1 MGASALRTS
10 RPDPRSAAAVSLARA
25 ARSIVNALLA
35 VGWLAGAAHA
45 ATLDVPT
52 PYIPSTQQ
60 NVDEMLRLAAVQ
72 PTDIVYDLG
81 SGDGRVVISAA
92 RDWGARGVGIE
103 IDGKLAAASSE
114 RARREG
120 LAQRVTFRS
129 GDVFA
134 ANISDATV
142 VTMYLLTSLVHRL
155 QPKLLSEL
163 KPGTRIVAH
172 DYGFAEWKPDRH
184 VQVSKNFYLYIVPAQ
199 VAGKWQLS
207 AALPTSTRDYDMD
220 FEQRYQEI
228 KGGAR
233 VAGGF
238 LPAFEARLSGKR
250 IAFVLLDDD
259 VTYRYEGRVSGDMME
274 GTVHWGSGPQ
284 QKESTW
290 RATRTASSGG

>member
-1 MGASALRTS
+1 MTC
-10 RPDPRSAAAVSLARA
+10 A
-25 ARSIVNALLA
+25 ARSIVKGLLA
-35 VGWLAGAAHA
+35 VACLAGAAHA

-52 PYIPSTQQ
+52 PYIPSTQH

-81 SGDGRVVISAA
+81 SGDGRVVIAAA

-103 IDGKLAAASSE
+103 IDRKLVADSSE

-120 LAQRVTFRS
+120 LAERVTFRA

-134 ANISDATV
+134 ANIGDATV

-199 VAGKWQLS
+199 VAGKWRLS
-207 AALPTSTRDYDMD
+207 AALPTVTRDYDMD

-238 LPAFEARLSGKR
+238 LPAFEAHLSGKR
-250 IAFVLLDDD
+250 IAFILLDDD
-259 VTYRYEGRVSGDMME
+259 ATYRYEGRVSGDMME
-274 GTVHWGSGPQ
+274 GTVRWGSGPQ
-284 QKESTW
+284 QKQSTW